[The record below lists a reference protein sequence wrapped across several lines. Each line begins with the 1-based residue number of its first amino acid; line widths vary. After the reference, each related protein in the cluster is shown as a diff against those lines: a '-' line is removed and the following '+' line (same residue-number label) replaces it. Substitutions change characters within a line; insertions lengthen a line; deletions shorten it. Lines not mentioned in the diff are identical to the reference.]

1 MPYRI
6 GTGFDIH
13 RLVPGRKLF
22 LAGLEIPYEKGL
34 LGHSDGDVIVHAVA
48 DAILGAAD
56 KGDIGA
62 WFPDTAKE
70 TRDMYSLDM
79 LPRIMAKLGSVYT
92 IVNIDVNCIAE
103 HPKLGPYRDA
113 MRGRIAKALGV
124 EPDQVSVKFRTHER
138 LGDIGAGNAIAAQAV
153 VLLKMNGKN
162 PEARSQESE

>member
-13 RLVPGRKLF
+13 RLEPGRKLI

-48 DAILGAAD
+48 DAILGAAAS
-56 KGDIGA
+56 GDIGA

-70 TRDMYSLDM
+70 TKDMYSLDM
-79 LPRIMAKLGSVYT
+79 LPQIMAKLGTAYT

-103 HPKLGPYRDA
+103 RPKLSPHRDA
-113 MRGRIAKALGV
+113 MRGNLAKAFGIGL
-124 EPDQVSVKFRTHER
+124 DQVSVKFRTHER

-153 VLLKMNGKN
+153 VLLETKTKKSEVGS
-162 PEARSQESE
+162 RESE

>member
-13 RLVPGRKLF
+13 RLVEGRKLI
-22 LAGLEIPYEKGL
+22 LGGLEIPYEKGL

-48 DAILGAAD
+48 DAILGAVAL
-56 KGDIGA
+56 GDIGA

-70 TRDMYSLDM
+70 TKDMYSLDM
-79 LPRIMAKLGSVYT
+79 LPRIMANLGPAYT

-103 HPKLGPYRDA
+103 HPKLSPFREA
-113 MRGRIAKALGV
+113 IRGHIAKAAGIDV
-124 EPDQVSVKFRTHER
+124 TQVSVKFRTHER

-153 VLLKMNGKN
+153 VLLEMKN
-162 PEARSQESE
+162 KKSEDKSLESE

>member
-13 RLVPGRKLF
+13 RLEPGRKLI
-22 LAGLEIPYEKGL
+22 LGGLEIPYEKGL

-48 DAILGAAD
+48 DAILGAAAL
-56 KGDIGA
+56 GDIGA

-70 TRDMYSLDM
+70 TKDMYSLDM
-79 LPRIMAKLGSVYT
+79 LPKIMAKLGDTYK

-103 HPKLGPYRDA
+103 HPKLAPCREA
-113 MRGRIAKALGV
+113 MCAHIAKAAGIAV
-124 EPDQVSVKFRTHER
+124 TQVSIKFRTHER

-153 VLLKMNGKN
+153 VLLEITQGVT
-162 PEARSQESE
+162 P